1 MSFGFTQGASPE
13 LVWLDCPHTL
23 LVCCFGLQ
31 PPVLLHLIPRP
42 CVFPVF
48 PICSQF
54 CIPLI
59 FFPLGLSCVTLVFW
73 SFLEL

>member
-31 PPVLLHLIPRP
+31 PPAPAPDSTSLCVP
-42 CVFPVF
+42 CVPDLFSVLH
-48 PICSQF
+48 SSY
-54 CIPLI
+54 
-59 FFPLGLSCVTLVFW
+59 FFSPGTLLCYFGFLVLS
-73 SFLEL
+73 